1 MCIFFIFL
9 VLIEFAVVT
18 SLIRRH
24 QKPTAEKIEDF
35 GTYGLPIHRG
45 RKGIFNCFS
54 KFSKLIFDLSGLI
67 DQNESKISNFI
78 PIWLYL
84 VVKVS
89 KRAKNSWKK
98 PKITL
103 IPCFSEQNLSW
114 QIRLIS
120 IAIIWGK
127 KVWCYYIS
135 FEVIFSHFVKKKCHF
150 RIY

>member
-1 MCIFFIFL
+1 MSKNASSL
-9 VLIEFAVVT
+9 VHENFNNT
-18 SLIRRH
+18 C
-24 QKPTAEKIEDF
+24 
-35 GTYGLPIHRG
+35 HRG

-78 PIWLYL
+78 PKWLYL

-89 KRAKNSWKK
+89 KRAKKSWKK

-114 QIRLIS
+114 QIKLIS
-120 IAIIWGK
+120 IAITWGK
-127 KVWCYYIS
+127 KVWCYYMS

>member
-1 MCIFFIFL
+1 MELDITWDLHLWFCCYDSSNIWL
-9 VLIEFAVVT
+9 
-18 SLIRRH
+18 
-24 QKPTAEKIEDF
+24 
-35 GTYGLPIHRG
+35 HRG

-54 KFSKLIFDLSGLI
+54 KFPKLIFDLSGLI

-78 PIWLYL
+78 PKWLYM

>member
-1 MCIFFIFL
+1 MQATVTLCHLSVTDIGKTFCNVWFFFKNEAC
-9 VLIEFAVVT
+9 VNC
-18 SLIRRH
+18 
-24 QKPTAEKIEDF
+24 
-35 GTYGLPIHRG
+35 GTLNTTTHRG

-78 PIWLYL
+78 PKWLYL

-114 QIRLIS
+114 QIKLIS